1 MYQSI
6 TLCPIY
12 LSQKHSPPPPKK
24 SLAMPVSQMKAP
36 AQSFNHIPSSLAQHL
51 IEESLGFISS
61 CINFAFLFSS
71 NTCQETSQ
79 QRGSLFG
86 LAGKAWGWSLRRL
99 DTLYTHGK
107 KRCMNASVELTH
119 FLSRSRTPGNGAT
132 YSLGSATTSISLI
145 WKFPRRKVRK
155 VCHLRDSRSCQSP
168 LTTTP
173 QCSTT
178 VKGKGIGLQLQ
189 LLYRVR
195 ETLTSLPERPG
206 KS

>member
-145 WKFPRRKVRK
+145 
-155 VCHLRDSRSCQSP
+155 
-168 LTTTP
+168 
-173 QCSTT
+173 
-178 VKGKGIGLQLQ
+178 
-189 LLYRVR
+189 
-195 ETLTSLPERPG
+195 
-206 KS
+206 

>member
-1 MYQSI
+1 MNILYHSLWAFSMCEI
-6 TLCPIY
+6 LKNKIILSPYFVSLCPIY

-36 AQSFNHIPSSLAQHL
+36 AQSFNHIPSSFAQHL

-61 CINFAFLFSS
+61 CINFAFLCSS

-107 KRCMNASVELTH
+107 KRRMNASVELTH
-119 FLSRSRTPGNGAT
+119 FFES
-132 YSLGSATTSISLI
+132 
-145 WKFPRRKVRK
+145 V
-155 VCHLRDSRSCQSP
+155 
-168 LTTTP
+168 
-173 QCSTT
+173 
-178 VKGKGIGLQLQ
+178 
-189 LLYRVR
+189 
-195 ETLTSLPERPG
+195 
-206 KS
+206 